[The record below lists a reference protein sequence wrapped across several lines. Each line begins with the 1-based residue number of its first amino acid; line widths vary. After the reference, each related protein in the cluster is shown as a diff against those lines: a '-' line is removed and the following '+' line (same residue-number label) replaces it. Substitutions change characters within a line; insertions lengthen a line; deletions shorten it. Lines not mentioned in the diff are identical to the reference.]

1 MPIFHICKIRCIKLE
16 VLVVVKKFVLR
27 GSNFLVMNVIV
38 TGASRGLGK
47 AVAEIFAA
55 NGNDLYITARHE
67 EKLYKTAEELMNAY
81 SSITIKAI
89 PFDLSKKEQAKEF
102 GQWCL
107 KHGAPDVLVNNAGS
121 FAGANVY
128 DEEDGALEKMI
139 ETNLYSAY
147 HLTRVIVP
155 EMIKQQSG
163 HIFNMSSIAGLKAYP
178 RGGSYSIS
186 KYAIRGFSV
195 NLREDLKQHNIK
207 VTTVYPGAAY
217 TDSWAASGLPEKR
230 FMEAGDIAKMIY
242 SASQLSPQ
250 ACVEEIIIR
259 PQLGDI

>member
-1 MPIFHICKIRCIKLE
+1 
-16 VLVVVKKFVLR
+16 
-27 GSNFLVMNVIV
+27 MNVII

-47 AVAEIFAA
+47 AIAKIFAE
-55 NGNDLYITARHE
+55 NENDLFITSVNEVR
-67 EKLYKTAEELMNAY
+67 LYTAAEELMNQY
-81 SSITIKAI
+81 PGIKIMAK
-89 PFDLSKKEQAKEF
+89 PYDLSKKEQAQAF

-107 KHGAPDVLVNNAGS
+107 KNGSPDILINNAGN

-128 DEEDGALEKMI
+128 NEEDGALEEMI

-155 EMIKQQSG
+155 AMIEKRSG

-178 RGGSYSIS
+178 GGGSYSIS
-186 KYAIRGFSV
+186 KFALRGFSV
-195 NLREDLKQHNIK
+195 NLRDELKPYNIK

-217 TDSWAASGLPEKR
+217 TDSWASSGIDKKR
-230 FMEAGDIAKMIY
+230 FMESDDVAKMIY
-242 SASQLSPQ
+242 AASQLSPQ
-250 ACVEEIIIR
+250 ACVEDIILR